1 MITTLRE
8 SKTKLSEL
16 VQLASRG
23 EEVLITV
30 RGKPS
35 ARLVP
40 VCQPGFAMD
49 EWMQE
54 LASLREGMKSSRS
67 VGNSTALGEVR
78 EDRW

>member
-1 MITTLRE
+1 MIATLRE
-8 SKTKLSEL
+8 SKTRLSEL
-16 VQLASRG
+16 VQRAGRG

-40 VCQPGFAMD
+40 VGQAHFAMA
-49 EWMQE
+49 EWMRE
-54 LASLREGMKSSRS
+54 LSSLRASMKAGHSAGRP
-67 VGNSTALGEVR
+67 TALDEVR

>member
-1 MITTLRE
+1 MIATLRE

-35 ARLVP
+35 ARLLP
-40 VCQPGFAMD
+40 VGEAEFSMG
-49 EWMQE
+49 EWMRE
-54 LASLREGMKSSRS
+54 LASLRASMKTSRS
-67 VGNSTALGEVR
+67 AGNFTALDAVR